1 MIRMDQYGYIRTAHR
16 VYKKSIKQICR
27 ETGHSRQT
35 VRNVLR
41 SEPCSYAPRM
51 EQPYPVLGPYL
62 PLIDQWLVEDKN
74 RPRKQRHTARRIY
87 DRLVREHGFP
97 GGSSTVRH
105 YVRQAKVRLG
115 VQASPAFI
123 PLEPECGR
131 EAEVDWGWPWPL
143 SAG

>member
-35 VRNVLR
+35 VRKVLR